1 MQNIVQKINRSSL
14 RIKFQSQDYSCLHFL
29 LLHQSIDN
37 IHFKC
42 SYDYVHN
49 IFLWKHL
56 CKLKH
61 SHTSFAQSNRRHW
74 RWALQGCTIRV
85 ALFCCVSMRM
95 GLVCQKTFWLC
106 KLRQM
111 IFFVKETKCKCIQAL
126 LHHASC
132 DQQKCFLRIN
142 VAACLLHTK
151 SFNLTQLIMLNSL
164 HDCVQC

>member
-1 MQNIVQKINRSSL
+1 MQQDALCSIVWMWKLVRGVKICSEDTKHAMYWDRCVKTCSQNTKHPTWCVIMQNIVQKINRSSL
-14 RIKFQSQDYSCLHFL
+14 RIKFQSQDYFCLHFL

-85 ALFCCVSMRM
+85 ALFCCVTMRM

-111 IFFVKETKCKCIQAL
+111 IFFVKET
-126 LHHASC
+126 
-132 DQQKCFLRIN
+132 
-142 VAACLLHTK
+142 
-151 SFNLTQLIMLNSL
+151 
-164 HDCVQC
+164 